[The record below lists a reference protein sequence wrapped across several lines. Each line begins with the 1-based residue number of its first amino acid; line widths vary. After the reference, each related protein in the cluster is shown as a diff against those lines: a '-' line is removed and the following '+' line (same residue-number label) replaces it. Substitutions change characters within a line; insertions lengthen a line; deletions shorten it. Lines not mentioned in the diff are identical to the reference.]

1 MKNNYGARG
10 RFYVLFQRLQAEHT
24 RALILNSGN
33 GLLSRDSLL
42 PLFEIFLMLHPIK
55 SKI

>member
-10 RFYVLFQRLQAEHT
+10 RFYVLFQRSQAEHT